1 MVKNPG
7 YSAWILF
14 FRYITGK
21 ISYLHKKKMLRIF
34 QSLVLIF
41 CFFQIH
47 AQDKPLTYY
56 LPDIEYDEDIPT
68 PKEYLGWQIGDWHIS
83 HDLLQGYLRL
93 LASSS
98 DRVYI
103 EEYARSH
110 EDRPLMGLIFTSLK
124 NQRNINKIKA
134 ERSDIMLGKGG
145 SERPVVIYQGYS
157 IHGNESSGANAA
169 VLIAYYLAAGQS
181 QEIEDMLKEAI
192 IIVDPCLNPDGLNRF
207 ASWANTHKSKILN
220 PDTNGRE
227 FKEAW
232 PRGRTNHYWFDL
244 NRDWLPLVHPESQGR
259 IKMFHQWKPNI
270 LTDHHEMGS
279 DNTFF
284 FQPGIPTRT
293 NPITPQKNQDLTS
306 EIAKFHAAELD
317 KIGSLYYSKESFDDF
332 YYGKGSTYP
341 DVNGCIGILFEQ
353 ASSRGHLRKT
363 KNGLL
368 SFPFTIRNQIATS
381 ISTQK
386 AGYALRKELKSF
398 QDDFYKTKAPSSEAY
413 LIQENR
419 DHSRLEKF
427 IHLLSQHQIK
437 VYKKKKGEYLVPIDQ
452 PQHRLI
458 GTIFETNTTF
468 RDSLF
473 YDVSTWTMPLAYNL
487 NVSKKSG
494 LSWKDSELITNHPV
508 SRGSILGKSNYGYV
522 FRWDDFYS
530 PKLLYALQKKGLRTK
545 VASKSFAMN
554 HNNTEESFT
563 YGTIIIPI
571 QNQILDAEEIYILLT
586 ENLENNN
593 INIYPISS
601 GLSSNGIDLGSPS
614 IQALDMPKIMLVIE
628 GSVSSY
634 DAGHLWHLFDQVY
647 NIPITLVETSNVNS
661 NTLSNYNTVVLV
673 QGANPNAKALK
684 TWVEKGGVLIT
695 CKSATQNAINNNLA
709 HVKFKPKDQNK
720 SKKADSYINASNKTG
735 AQIIGG
741 AIFETNLDL
750 GHPLTYGYHQ
760 DKLAIFKRGTL
771 TLGAP
776 TNQYAAPLSYTANP
790 LLSGYISKSNLKHM
804 ANSSSVVVS
813 GSGKGKV
820 ISFVDNPN
828 FRGFWLGTNKLLANA
843 VFFGSTINRNA
854 IATSK

>member
-1 MVKNPG
+1 MTR
-7 YSAWILF
+7 IL
-14 FRYITGK
+14 
-21 ISYLHKKKMLRIF
+21 
-34 QSLVLIF
+34 QSFVLLF
-41 CFFQIH
+41 CFFHLQ

-56 LPDIEYDEDIPT
+56 LPDIEYNKDIPT

-83 HDLLQGYLRL
+83 HDLLQGYLRV

-103 EEYARSH
+103 EDYARSH
-110 EDRPLMGLIFTSLK
+110 EGRPLMGLVFTSPK
-124 NQRNINKIKA
+124 NQKNIDQIKA
-134 ERSDIMLGKGG
+134 DQTDIMKGKAD
-145 SERPVVIYQGYS
+145 SDRPVVIYQGYS

-181 QEIEDMLKEAI
+181 QEIEDLLNEAVVI
-192 IIVDPCLNPDGLNRF
+192 IDPCLNPDGFNRF
-207 ASWANTHKSKILN
+207 ASWANTHKSKVLN

-259 IKMFHQWKPNI
+259 IKMFHDWKPNI

-279 DNTFF
+279 DNSFF

-353 ASSRGHLRKT
+353 ASSRGHLRQT
-363 KNGLL
+363 KNGIM
-368 SFPFTIRNQIATS
+368 SFPFTIRNQVATS

-398 QDDFYKTKAPSSEAY
+398 QDEFYKTKAPSSEAY
-413 LIQENR
+413 LIQENK
-419 DHSRLEKF
+419 DYTRLEKF
-427 IHLLSQHQIK
+427 VKLLSQHQIK
-437 VYKKKKGEYLVPIDQ
+437 VYKKNKGEYVVPIDQ

-458 GTIFETNTTF
+458 GTIFETNTSF

-487 NVSKKSG
+487 NAIKKNS
-494 LSWKDSELITNHPV
+494 LSWKDSELVKESSN
-508 SRGSILGKSNYGYV
+508 SNGSVLGKSDYGYV
-522 FRWDDFYS
+522 FRWDDYYS
-530 PKLLYALQKKGLRTK
+530 PKLLYTLQQNGLMTK
-545 VASKSFAMN
+545 VASKPFTMN
-554 HNNTEESFT
+554 YNNTAEEFT

-571 QNQILDAEEIYILLT
+571 QNQNLTATEIYNLLT

-593 INIYPISS
+593 IEIYPVST
-601 GLSSNGIDLGSPS
+601 GLSQSGVDIGSPS
-614 IQALDMPKIMLVIE
+614 MQALAMPKVMLVVE

-634 DAGHLWHLFDQVY
+634 DAGHAWHLFDQVY

-661 NTLSNYNTVVLV
+661 KTLADYNTVVLV
-673 QGANPNAKALK
+673 NGANPNASALK

-709 HVKFKPKDQNK
+709 QAKFKLKDQK
-720 SKKADSYINASNKTG
+720 QAKESKPYINASNDRG
-735 AQIIGG
+735 SQFVGG
-741 AIFETNLDL
+741 AIFETHLDL

-760 DKLAIFKRGTL
+760 EKLAIFKRGVL
-771 TLGAP
+771 TLDTP
-776 TNQYAAPLSYTANP
+776 SNPYAAPLTYPAHP

-813 GSGKGKV
+813 GLGSGKI

-828 FRGFWLGTNKLLANA
+828 FRGFWLGTNKLFANA
-843 VFFGSTINRNA
+843 VFFGSIINRNTV
-854 IATSK
+854 ATSK